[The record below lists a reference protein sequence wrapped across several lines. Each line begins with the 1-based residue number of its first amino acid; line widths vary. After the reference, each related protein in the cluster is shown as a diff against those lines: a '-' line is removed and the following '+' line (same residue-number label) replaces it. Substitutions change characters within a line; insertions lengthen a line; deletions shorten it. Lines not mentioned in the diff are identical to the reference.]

1 MKGLKRDG
9 MLLSVVLACLL
20 PLPVMAVDME
30 FRGELL
36 DRPCQIK
43 PGDENQLV
51 TFMDRPAKD
60 FWFPPARSPA
70 ESFSIHL
77 TECDTTSVWKT
88 VKVKF
93 SGTKE
98 EAMGTQSDY
107 FLAMSGGPNK
117 GKLAVGLLDSDGT
130 TPLKLDEAESNIRAT
145 AIDGTDVALQFKA
158 FVQATPAAIVAQ
170 NVAPGEYTSTVNF
183 ELFYQ

>member
-9 MLLSVVLACLL
+9 VLFSVVLACLQ
-20 PLPVMAVDME
+20 PLSVMAVDME

-36 DRPCQIK
+36 ELPCQIQ

-51 TFMDRPAKD
+51 TFLDRSTKD
-60 FWFPPARSPA
+60 FWYPPARSPA
-70 ESFSIHL
+70 ESFSINL
-77 TECDTTSVWKT
+77 TECNTTSIWKT

-98 EAMGTQSDY
+98 EAMGAESDY

-117 GKLAVGLLDSDGT
+117 GKLAVGLLDLDGT
-130 TPLKLDEAESNIRAT
+130 SPLRLDESESNIRAT
-145 AIDGTDVALQFKA
+145 AIDSTNVALRFKA
-158 FVQATPAAIVAQ
+158 FVQATPAAIAAQ
-170 NVAPGEYTSTVNF
+170 SVAPGEYTSTVNF